1 MKFGVRGRAV
11 AYGSAGYATNRRDGN
26 SECTSPKPLAQGPLL
41 DSRLLRLAM
50 RKSRACSALVSMPS
64 NRVRAAAIP
73 NALVQG
79 SFHLNKEDHLKKIV
93 PFIISGA
100 SLFLMAIYVPIFGQS
115 QTQPASAQ
123 VAPLTDFQKEAI
135 ASIREITL
143 QLILIAIGV
152 FAVVGGFATAKD
164 RTFMRKWLLNIAFLL
179 LGASV
184 VSGLLA
190 YGNLI
195 WGLGQSKFEVF
206 GEIANLA
213 AAQWICF
220 AFGGILFMVA
230 MLSNVTKR

>member
-1 MKFGVRGRAV
+1 LFRASIN
-11 AYGSAGYATNRRDGN
+11 AELLCAGCDDPEYIGPGSIH
-26 SECTSPKPLAQGPLL
+26 L
-41 DSRLLRLAM
+41 D
-50 RKSRACSALVSMPS
+50 
-64 NRVRAAAIP
+64 
-73 NALVQG
+73 
-79 SFHLNKEDHLKKIV
+79 KEEHLKKIV

-100 SLFLMAIYVPIFGQS
+100 SLFLMAMYFPIFGHS

-123 VAPLTDFQKEAI
+123 LAPLTDFQKEAI

-152 FAVVGGFATAKD
+152 FAVIGGVATAKD
-164 RTFMRKWLLNIAFLL
+164 RTFKGKWLLFITFLL
-179 LGASV
+179 LAASV
-184 VSGLLA
+184 ISGLLA

-220 AFGGILFMVA
+220 AFGGVLFMVA

>member
-1 MKFGVRGRAV
+1 THQAVLDWLAQHRLARVAPAPPQQRPSTEQNKPEQPPSPQKGVSKLARFAVPPADAQRRRKPGRPLTIARWFPAV
-11 AYGSAGYATNRRDGN
+11 AETMAHGTAGDATNRRDET

-135 ASIREITL
+135 ASIRE
-143 QLILIAIGV
+143 
-152 FAVVGGFATAKD
+152 
-164 RTFMRKWLLNIAFLL
+164 
-179 LGASV
+179 
-184 VSGLLA
+184 
-190 YGNLI
+190 
-195 WGLGQSKFEVF
+195 
-206 GEIANLA
+206 
-213 AAQWICF
+213 
-220 AFGGILFMVA
+220 
-230 MLSNVTKR
+230 